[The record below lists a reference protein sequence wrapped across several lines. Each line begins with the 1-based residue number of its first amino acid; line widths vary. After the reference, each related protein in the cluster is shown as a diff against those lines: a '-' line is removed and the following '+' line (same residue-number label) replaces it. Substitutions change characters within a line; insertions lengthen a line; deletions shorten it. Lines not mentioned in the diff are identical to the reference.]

1 MNLIRTIIWVVV
13 AIALLIFTYNNW
25 SPVEVKIWED
35 IVLETKKPVLV
46 IISFLVGFLPVW
58 LLHRGT
64 RWQMRRRISSL
75 ETAVRNAVG
84 VHLPKDE
91 DPADPA
97 PEKTDPAPEQND
109 KEAP

>member
-1 MNLIRTIIWVVV
+1 MNIIRTIIWVVV
-13 AIALLIFTYNNW
+13 AIALLIFTLNNW

-64 RWQMRRRISSL
+64 RWQLRRRITSL
-75 ETAVRNAVG
+75 ETAVKNAVTAYA
-84 VHLPKDE
+84 PKGD
-91 DPADPA
+91 DQFDPA
-97 PEKTDPAPEQND
+97 PEKVDPQPEQKAPE
-109 KEAP
+109 